1 MAHPTPSPLSAL
13 RAQAL
18 LVLAGCLLAGP
29 ALAAVLYPNLPNGA
43 KYLAKADWYQ
53 QCMRVRSLGA
63 PAKDRPRDGD
73 LSRCDAAELY
83 YDTQHLEAADAGA
96 WKKVRNCAFRTNNTA
111 VLMMLYANGEGVYP
125 NLNLATKYACSVDS
139 TPDEMKARV
148 AHLRRKA
155 AGSGES
161 FDLCDDISSA
171 SMQGQCAGLRERG
184 HDQQRG
190 GQLAALARTWSPKEQ
205 TGFDLAYKAAHN
217 FGQHRAEYETDA
229 SGSAKRSLQ
238 LEASSSE
245 LDQFVRDIRDFESGK
260 VPQFS
265 EGEFRALE
273 DSMNRT
279 YQQFM
284 AAPAS
289 DASYLGTI
297 RKSGVEKTQH
307 AWLAFRDAV
316 ELFGSMKYPAAPASG
331 LRALLTSRRL
341 KQLSELENAAEG
353 R

>member
-1 MAHPTPSPLSAL
+1 MALTTPTPRPLCAT
-13 RAQAL
+13 AL
-18 LVLAGCLLAGP
+18 LVLAGFLLASP
-29 ALAAVLYPNLPNGA
+29 ALGAVLYPNIANGSS
-43 KYLAKADWYQ
+43 YLAKAGWYQ
-53 QCMRVRSLGA
+53 QCMRVRSLAA

-83 YDTQHLEAADAGA
+83 YDTQQMAAAGA
-96 WKKVRNCAFRTNNTA
+96 GDWKKVRNCAFRTNNTA

-125 NLNLATKYACSVDS
+125 NLNLATKFACSVDS
-139 TPDEMKARV
+139 TPAEMKARV

-161 FDLCDDISSA
+161 FDLCDDISS
-171 SMQGQCAGLRERG
+171 GQMHGYCAGVRERG
-184 HDQQRG
+184 RATERG
-190 GQLAALARTWSPKEQ
+190 GQLASLAKTWGPKEQ
-205 TGFDLAYKAAHN
+205 TGFDLAYKAAN
-217 FGQHRAEYETDA
+217 DFAQHRAEYETDL
-229 SGSAKRSLQ
+229 GGNAKRKMQ
-238 LEASSSE
+238 LEVSSSE
-245 LDQFVRDIRDFESGK
+245 LDQFIRDINDFESGK

-273 DSMNRT
+273 DRMNQT

-284 AAPAS
+284 AAQLTGS
-289 DASYLGTI
+289 SYLGTI

-307 AWLAFRDAV
+307 AWLAFRDAM
-316 ELFGSMKYPAAPASG
+316 ELFGSMKYPSAPASG

-341 KQLSELENAAEG
+341 KQLMELENAAVG